1 MEPPIHAEIYLSGGA
16 ITLIF
21 IGVGT
26 SAMSSLLNL
35 SANPGNILEPPDI
48 TILFNLNIYQN
59 KLITNLF
66 SHRYHIS

>member
-26 SAMSSLLNL
+26 RAVTSLLSL
-35 SANPGNILEPPDI
+35 SGNPGNILVPPEI
-48 TILFNLNIYQN
+48 TILFNLNIDEN